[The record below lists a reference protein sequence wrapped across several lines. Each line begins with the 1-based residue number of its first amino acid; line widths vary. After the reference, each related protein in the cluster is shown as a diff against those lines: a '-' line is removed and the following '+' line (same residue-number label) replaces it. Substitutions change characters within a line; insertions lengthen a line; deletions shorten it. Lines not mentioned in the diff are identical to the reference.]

1 MDTLF
6 ELLPVLIF
14 LLFTVAG
21 FARSSK
27 RDGAAPNPRG
37 SGRADS
43 GDGDEDFDAARRMVE
58 ELKRRARG
66 GGGDF
71 PRTLGGEPLVFEPDE
86 SPDGEEAEIFEEEF
100 GEPAESARAHAAV
113 PSESSGSFGGAGSA
127 PYSDCRERLREVEE
141 SDAYKMKV
149 PAHFAAPRRDFGGE
163 ESFEAGGDSGR
174 GTSEARAAFGV
185 RLEGGEDL
193 RRAFVLSEIISKPL
207 ALRPRDERLSAW

>member
-100 GEPAESARAHAAV
+100 AEPAESARAPAEA
-113 PSESSGSFGGAGSA
+113 PAETSGGFGGADSA
-127 PYSDCRERLREVEE
+127 SYADCRERLREVEE

-149 PAHFAAPRRDFGGE
+149 PAHFAAPSQDFAGKD
-163 ESFEAGGDSGR
+163 SFEAGGDSGR

>member
-27 RDGAAPNPRG
+27 QDGAAPNPRG

-43 GDGDEDFDAARRMVE
+43 EDGDEDFDAARRMVE
-58 ELKRRARG
+58 ELKRRARSG
-66 GGGDF
+66 GNF

-86 SPDGEEAEIFEEEF
+86 SPDGEETEIFEEEF
-100 GEPAESARAHAAV
+100 GEPAESARAPAEA
-113 PSESSGSFGGAGSA
+113 PAETSGGSGGAGSV

-149 PAHFAAPRRDFGGE
+149 PAHFAAPSQDFAGE
-163 ESFEAGGDSGR
+163 DSFEAGGDSGR

>member
-43 GDGDEDFDAARRMVE
+43 GDGDGDFDAARRMVE

-86 SPDGEEAEIFEEEF
+86 
-100 GEPAESARAHAAV
+100 
-113 PSESSGSFGGAGSA
+113 
-127 PYSDCRERLREVEE
+127 
-141 SDAYKMKV
+141 K
-149 PAHFAAPRRDFGGE
+149 PRRGG
-163 ESFEAGGDSGR
+163 SRNF
-174 GTSEARAAFGV
+174 
-185 RLEGGEDL
+185 
-193 RRAFVLSEIISKPL
+193 
-207 ALRPRDERLSAW
+207 

>member
-14 LLFTVAG
+14 LLFAAAN

-27 RDGAAPNPRG
+27 QDDAAPNPRDP
-37 SGRADS
+37 GRADS
-43 GDGDEDFDAARRMVE
+43 GEEDEDFDAARRMVE

-71 PRTLGGEPLVFEPDE
+71 PRTLGGEPLVFESGE
-86 SPDGEEAEIFEEEF
+86 NPDGEEAEIFEEEF
-100 GEPAESARAHAAV
+100 GEPAESARAPAAV
-113 PSESSGSFGGAGSA
+113 PSEASGGFGGADSA
-127 PYSDCRERLREVEE
+127 PYADYRERLREVEE

-149 PAHFAAPRRDFGGE
+149 PAHFAEPRRDFGGE
-163 ESFEAGGDSGR
+163 GSFEVGGDFGR
-174 GTSEARAAFGV
+174 DAFGARAAFGV

>member
-37 SGRADS
+37 SGRANS

-71 PRTLGGEPLVFEPDE
+71 PRTLGGEPLVFESGE
-86 SPDGEEAEIFEEEF
+86 NPDGEEAEIFAEEF
-100 GEPAESARAHAAV
+100 AEPAESARAPAEV
-113 PSESSGSFGGAGSA
+113 PAEASGGFGGADSA
-127 PYSDCRERLREVEE
+127 PYADCRERLREVEE
-141 SDAYKMKV
+141 SEAYKMKV
-149 PAHFAAPRRDFGGE
+149 PAHFAAPSQGFAGE
-163 ESFEAGGDSGR
+163 DSFEAGGDSGR

>member
-66 GGGDF
+66 GGGS
-71 PRTLGGEPLVFEPDE
+71 LVFEPDE

-113 PSESSGSFGGAGSA
+113 PSEASGGFGGADSA
-127 PYSDCRERLREVEE
+127 PYADCRERLREVEE
-141 SDAYKMKV
+141 SEAYKMKV

-163 ESFEAGGDSGR
+163 GSFEVGGDFGR
-174 GTSEARAAFGV
+174 DAFGARAAVGV

>member
-27 RDGAAPNPRG
+27 QDGAAPNRRG

-43 GDGDEDFDAARRMVE
+43 GDGDGDFDAARRMVE
-58 ELKRRARG
+58 ELKRRARS
-66 GGGDF
+66 GGDL

-86 SPDGEEAEIFEEEF
+86 SPDGEEAEIFAEEF
-100 GEPAESARAHAAV
+100 AEPAESARAPAEA
-113 PSESSGSFGGAGSA
+113 PAETSGGFGGADSA
-127 PYSDCRERLREVEE
+127 PYADCRERIREVEE
-141 SDAYKMKV
+141 SEAYKMKV
-149 PAHFAAPRRDFGGE
+149 PAHFAAPSQDFAGE
-163 ESFEAGGDSGR
+163 DSFEAGGDSGR

>member
-66 GGGDF
+66 GGGSH
-71 PRTLGGEPLVFEPDE
+71 VFEPDE

-113 PSESSGSFGGAGSA
+113 PSEASGGFGGADSA
-127 PYSDCRERLREVEE
+127 PYADCRERLREVEE
-141 SDAYKMKV
+141 SEAYKMKV

-163 ESFEAGGDSGR
+163 GSFEVGGDFGR
-174 GTSEARAAFGV
+174 DAFGARAAFGV

>member
-58 ELKRRARG
+58 ELKRRARS
-66 GGGDF
+66 GGDF

-100 GEPAESARAHAAV
+100 AEPAESARAPAEA
-113 PSESSGSFGGAGSA
+113 PAETSGGFGGADSA
-127 PYSDCRERLREVEE
+127 PYADCRERLREVEE

-149 PAHFAAPRRDFGGE
+149 PAHFAAPSQGF
-163 ESFEAGGDSGR
+163 AGGDSGR

>member
-58 ELKRRARG
+58 ELKRRARS
-66 GGGDF
+66 GGDF

-86 SPDGEEAEIFEEEF
+86 SPDGEEAEIFAEEF
-100 GEPAESARAHAAV
+100 AEPAESARAPAEV
-113 PSESSGSFGGAGSA
+113 PAEASGGFICADSA
-127 PYSDCRERLREVEE
+127 PYADCRERLREVEE

-163 ESFEAGGDSGR
+163 ESFEAG

>member
-43 GDGDEDFDAARRMVE
+43 EDGDEDFDAARRMVE

-66 GGGDF
+66 GGGS
-71 PRTLGGEPLVFEPDE
+71 LVFEPDE

-100 GEPAESARAHAAV
+100 GEPAESARAHAEV
-113 PSESSGSFGGAGSA
+113 PAEASGGFGGADSA
-127 PYSDCRERLREVEE
+127 PYADCRERFREVEE
-141 SDAYKMKV
+141 SEAYKMKV
-149 PAHFAAPRRDFGGE
+149 PAHFAVPRRDFAGE
-163 ESFEAGGDSGR
+163 DSFEAGGDSGR
-174 GTSEARAAFGV
+174 DAFGARAAFGV

>member
-6 ELLPVLIF
+6 ELLPVLLF
-14 LLFTVAG
+14 LLLAVVNFV
-21 FARSSK
+21 RSSK
-27 RDGAAPNPRG
+27 QDDAAPNPRDFGRAG
-37 SGRADS
+37 SGKE
-43 GDGDEDFDAARRMVE
+43 DEDFDAARRMVE

-66 GGGDF
+66 GGGS
-71 PRTLGGEPLVFEPDE
+71 LVFAPDE

-100 GEPAESARAHAAV
+100 AEPAESARAPAEA
-113 PSESSGSFGGAGSA
+113 PAETSGGFGGADSA
-127 PYSDCRERLREVEE
+127 PYADCRERLREVEE

-149 PAHFAAPRRDFGGE
+149 PAHFAAPSQGF
-163 ESFEAGGDSGR
+163 AGGDSGR

>member
-6 ELLPVLIF
+6 ELLPVLLF
-14 LLFTVAG
+14 LLLAVVNFV
-21 FARSSK
+21 RSSK
-27 RDGAAPNPRG
+27 QDDAAPNPRDFGRAG
-37 SGRADS
+37 SGNE
-43 GDGDEDFDAARRMVE
+43 DEDFDAARRMVE

-66 GGGDF
+66 GGGS
-71 PRTLGGEPLVFEPDE
+71 LVFEPDE

-113 PSESSGSFGGAGSA
+113 PSESSGGFGGADSA
-127 PYSDCRERLREVEE
+127 PYADYRERLREVEE

-149 PAHFAAPRRDFGGE
+149 PAHFAEPRRDFGGE
-163 ESFEAGGDSGR
+163 ESFEVGGDFRRDDSG
-174 GTSEARAAFGV
+174 ARAAFGV

-193 RRAFVLSEIISKPL
+193 RKAFVLSEIISKPL

>member
-27 RDGAAPNPRG
+27 RDGAATNPRG

-66 GGGDF
+66 GGGS
-71 PRTLGGEPLVFEPDE
+71 LVFEPDE

-113 PSESSGSFGGAGSA
+113 PSEASGGFGGADSA
-127 PYSDCRERLREVEE
+127 PYADCRERLREVEE
-141 SDAYKMKV
+141 SEAYKMKV

-163 ESFEAGGDSGR
+163 GSFEVGGDFGR
-174 GTSEARAAFGV
+174 DAFGARAAFGV

>member
-58 ELKRRARG
+58 
-66 GGGDF
+66 D
-71 PRTLGGEPLVFEPDE
+71 
-86 SPDGEEAEIFEEEF
+86 
-100 GEPAESARAHAAV
+100 
-113 PSESSGSFGGAGSA
+113 
-127 PYSDCRERLREVEE
+127 
-141 SDAYKMKV
+141 
-149 PAHFAAPRRDFGGE
+149 
-163 ESFEAGGDSGR
+163 
-174 GTSEARAAFGV
+174 
-185 RLEGGEDL
+185 
-193 RRAFVLSEIISKPL
+193 
-207 ALRPRDERLSAW
+207 

>member
-43 GDGDEDFDAARRMVE
+43 GDGDGDFDAARRMVE

-100 GEPAESARAHAAV
+100 AEPAESARAPAEAPGRNLRRFRRRRFRALCGLPRKAQGSRGV
-113 PSESSGSFGGAGSA
+113 RRLQDESSGAFRGAVAG
-127 PYSDCRERLREVEE
+127 LRG
-141 SDAYKMKV
+141 
-149 PAHFAAPRRDFGGE
+149 RRF
-163 ESFEAGGDSGR
+163 
-174 GTSEARAAFGV
+174 
-185 RLEGGEDL
+185 L
-193 RRAFVLSEIISKPL
+193 
-207 ALRPRDERLSAW
+207 